1 MSYELV
7 PRFPDVDDY
16 RRLRTSAGLDPRT
29 SEAATQGL
37 SGTWFGVSV
46 ELGGE
51 VVGMGRIIG
60 DGGCFFQVVDIAVL
74 PEHQKKGLGKRIMA
88 ALSAYM
94 EEHVPPSA
102 SVSLLADGQA
112 HGLYSQYGFE
122 LSAPESLGMLRKF

>member
-7 PRFPDVDDY
+7 PRFPGVDDY
-16 RRLRTSAGLDPRT
+16 RRLRTSAGLDPKT
-29 SEAATQGL
+29 IEAATRGL
-37 SGTWFGVSV
+37 SATWFGVSV
-46 ELGGE
+46 NHGAE

-74 PEHQKKGLGKRIMA
+74 PEHQKKGLGKKIMA
-88 ALSAYM
+88 ALCDYM
-94 EEHVPPSA
+94 EKHVPPSA

-112 HGLYSQYGFE
+112 HRLYAQYGFA